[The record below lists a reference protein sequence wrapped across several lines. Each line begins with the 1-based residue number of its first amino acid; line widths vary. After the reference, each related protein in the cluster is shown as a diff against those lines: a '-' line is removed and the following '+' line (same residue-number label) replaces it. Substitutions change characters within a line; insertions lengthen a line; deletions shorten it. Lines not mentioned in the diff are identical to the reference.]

1 MANSNG
7 LATIKYYLSTDSVKS
22 RFNEILGKKSAQFM
36 ASVTNA
42 VSGSAYLRDC
52 DQQSVLGAAFIA
64 ASLDLP
70 IDPNLGRAYIIP
82 YGKKAQFQIG
92 YKGFI
97 ELAIRTGQYKDMNS
111 TEVYEDEILEY
122 NPILGKLRFVD
133 DFTKCT
139 QREAGQTDKIVGYYA
154 YYELLTGFSKGL
166 YMTKQQIINHAKK
179 YSVAYQKG
187 KKDSPWF
194 TNFDE
199 MAKKTVIKRLLSKW
213 AVLSVEM
220 QTAITQD
227 QAVYEDNGNAV
238 YADNIP
244 ESDPVD
250 QMAEDVTQ
258 KLLQNAQEPQNAEKE
273 KSAEKVPPKQEKPVD
288 APVNVPNDF
297 AEFEANF
304 MPEDLPFA

>member
-166 YMTKQQIINHAKK
+166 YMTKQQIINHAQK